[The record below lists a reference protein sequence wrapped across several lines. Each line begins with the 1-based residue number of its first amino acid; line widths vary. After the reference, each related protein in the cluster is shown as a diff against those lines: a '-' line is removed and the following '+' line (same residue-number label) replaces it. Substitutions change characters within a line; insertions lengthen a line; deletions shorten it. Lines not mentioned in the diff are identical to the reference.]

1 MEQVEVSQLLTENGS
16 FITEKQL
23 LQKYGNGQ
31 TIGDTFRDTW
41 GWKTYEYLTG
51 NFQPDAGYH
60 TDFKTHS
67 NILRTR
73 MNDLLASSLSDF
85 DSSTIIRHCKI
96 NKKQVSMINIM
107 DEICPENQKLESKT
121 KRDADISEYNQC
133 DDLGDNYESILNGIR
148 NLIRKMEKEEKP
160 EFLIDGIIPIFNLS
174 ATDLKKLSS
183 ISSLKDVAVLPK
195 ETQKI
200 IFRVFTV
207 LSTEGISLSVSLR

>member
-1 MEQVEVSQLLTENGS
+1 
-16 FITEKQL
+16 
-23 LQKYGNGQ
+23 
-31 TIGDTFRDTW
+31 
-41 GWKTYEYLTG
+41 
-51 NFQPDAGYH
+51 
-60 TDFKTHS
+60 
-67 NILRTR
+67 
-73 MNDLLASSLSDF
+73 
-85 DSSTIIRHCKI
+85 
-96 NKKQVSMINIM
+96 MINIM

-183 ISSLKDVAVLPK
+183 ITSINDVAVLPK

-207 LSTEGISLSVSLR
+207 LSKEGISLKGLFGCISEIVQKRSSWKKLLAHCGSQDISVTCKDTSKDFCANGKTGFGSMVILAIFIPGLIQAIGNIIHYRVSI